1 MLDDQQVIA
10 LKHGLPQPCSN
21 SLCHFLL
28 LNGTPDHGCA
38 PWLNTGE
45 YASGCFGCEI
55 VGMHQHSR
63 NSHLHAVYTLG
74 CTFNVVRALPNDR
87 DKNGVF
93 TRIFLREMQKPG
105 ITVDRI
111 VRNVRSEVVNL
122 AKSVG
127 HDQVPAIYDQT
138 IGEFYFRSR

>member
-1 MLDDQQVIA
+1 
-10 LKHGLPQPCSN
+10 
-21 SLCHFLL
+21 
-28 LNGTPDHGCA
+28 
-38 PWLNTGE
+38 
-45 YASGCFGCEI
+45 
-55 VGMHQHSR
+55 MHQHSR